1 MLSDD
6 LFSLVVRHRPIVCI
20 DLLVRDAQGR
30 LLVGLRKNRPAQDT
44 WFVPGGNLRK
54 DERLAD
60 GFCRIAKAELG
71 IDLSISTAQF
81 VGAFEHF
88 YADNWRNEPGYGTHN
103 IALAYALTL
112 EPSALRLDAEQ
123 HLGFRWVSTAEA
135 LADPDVN
142 EHTKAYC
149 R

>member
-20 DLLVRDAQGR
+20 DLLIRDAQGR

-71 IDLSISTAQF
+71 IDLSISTTQF

-88 YADNWRNEPGYGTHN
+88 LRGQ
-103 IALAYALTL
+103 LA
-112 EPSALRLDAEQ
+112 Q
-123 HLGFRWVSTAEA
+123 
-135 LADPDVN
+135 
-142 EHTKAYC
+142 
-149 R
+149 